1 MVTYTN
7 RGNKSECSYVTQIVL
22 NYLLKAE
29 SEKDVM
35 TSDTQCRWSAVV
47 AAAFFALFAPSV
59 SLLPPVSDL
68 NLAQQD
74 PAPLHPRNSFIHALN
89 KPRWLPNVQH

>member
-1 MVTYTN
+1 MVSSSSS
-7 RGNKSECSYVTQIVL
+7 K
-22 NYLLKAE
+22 
-29 SEKDVM
+29 
-35 TSDTQCRWSAVV
+35 
-47 AAAFFALFAPSV
+47 LFLPSPISPSI
-59 SLLPPVSDL
+59 SLLPPVLDL